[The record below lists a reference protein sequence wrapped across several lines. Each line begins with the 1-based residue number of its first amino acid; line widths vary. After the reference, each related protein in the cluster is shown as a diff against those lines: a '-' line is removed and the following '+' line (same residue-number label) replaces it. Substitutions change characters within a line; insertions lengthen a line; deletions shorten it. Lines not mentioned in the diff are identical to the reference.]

1 MNKLNFFIIILIL
14 LSSCSFNKNSA
25 FWTSSEDI
33 SQEKNTNFKEIFPK
47 EEALKKEFNSNLKIK
62 LTSDIVNKTYANNY
76 LNNNNRLNFDGNL
89 KKSSRYKFS
98 KIENFSQYQP
108 EISFF
113 KNNLIFF
120 DNKGSI
126 LQFNDQSKLIWKK
139 NYYSKSQ
146 KKLKPILQFANNG
159 KYLIAADN
167 IAKYYMLDIQTGNLI
182 WSKKSLAP
190 FNSQIKIYKDKFF
203 IIDLSNTLRCYSIK
217 DGSEIWSLKT
227 ENSLIRTQKKLS
239 MVIVDDKIYFN
250 NSVGD
255 ISAVDITEG
264 KLLWQLPTQSSLI
277 YESAFSLKTSDIIS
291 DKKSL
296 FFSNNNNQFFSIDIN
311 SGSFNWEN
319 KVNSDL
325 RSTLIDDLIVSISI
339 EGYLIITEK
348 KSGNIIRVTDIFQNF
363 KTKKRLN
370 IKPNGFIV
378 GLKNIY
384 LSTSNGRLLVIDI
397 VTGKTI
403 SVLKIDNEK
412 ISKPFVLN
420 KNLFLIKNNS
430 IIKLN

>member
-1 MNKLNFFIIILIL
+1 MNKLNFLIIILIL

-62 LTSDIVNKTYANNY
+62 LTSNTVNKTYANNY

-139 NYYSKSQ
+139 NYYSKSE

-167 IAKYYMLDIQTGNLI
+167 IAKYYMLDVQTGNLI

-239 MVIVDDKIYFN
+239 MVIVDEKIYFN
-250 NSVGD
+250 NSIGD

-296 FFSNNNNQFFSIDIN
+296 FFSNNKNQFFSIDIN

-339 EGYLIITEK
+339 EGYLIIIEK
-348 KSGNIIRVTDIFQNF
+348 KTGNIIRVTDIFQNF
-363 KTKKRLN
+363 KTKKRSN